1 MLLGLAIGIGI
12 PVVLIGLYAWGRWMY
27 GDQWYVA
34 FGRNVARGDDDLT
47 DEIERAQFTSLN
59 IAQPNDLKR

>member
-1 MLLGLAIGIGI
+1 MLLGMAIAIGIPGI
-12 PVVLIGLYAWGRWMY
+12 LTGLYAWGRWMY
-27 GDQWYVA
+27 GEKWYVA

-59 IAQPNDLKR
+59 ITQPNDLKR

>member
-59 IAQPNDLKR
+59 IAQPNLKR

>member
-59 IAQPNDLKR
+59 IAQPNGLKR

>member
-59 IAQPNDLKR
+59 IP

>member
-12 PVVLIGLYAWGRWMY
+12 PVFLIGLYAWGRWMY

-34 FGRNVARGDDDLT
+34 FGRNAARGDDDLT

-59 IAQPNDLKR
+59 IAKANDLKR

>member
-12 PVVLIGLYAWGRWMY
+12 PAVLIGLHAWGRWMY

>member
-1 MLLGLAIGIGI
+1 MGTQGRQRME
-12 PVVLIGLYAWGRWMY
+12 PYARL
-27 GDQWYVA
+27 D
-34 FGRNVARGDDDLT
+34 RGDDDLT